1 MFISSD
7 TPDSFQYAIMERNVK
22 DEIVEFEA
30 VSLLKGKRLLAAWQV
45 IVSFLEGLCEAAILT
60 LFARLAL
67 RAVDGTQSGVYVPG
81 VGESGVGWALVVL
94 LLVIATRL
102 ALALA
107 NNYVANRIQFLLVN
121 SLRQS
126 AVRAYSG
133 SSLRVQM
140 DFDEG
145 ALQQLIVT
153 LPSGISVQ
161 LSGLILSIGQTTM
174 MVAMLGYSL
183 ATDFRLTGALVV
195 VILLATLAFKP
206 LRGVIKRRAA
216 RVLSVQRG
224 LSSRTAE
231 LGGLRFESQ
240 AFGLGP
246 AMTAPILSSIQAE
259 SDVSEQLGRLKGS
272 LVPLFT
278 TLTYLAV
285 TLGVFILTR
294 TEATN
299 FERTG
304 PILLVV
310 LRSLSYGVALQ
321 QVASG
326 LASLKPSITLFAES
340 LSKLQRGRLTWGTV
354 NFEGFESCQF
364 DDVSFSYGADE
375 ILALEN
381 ASFSLDQGMRVGV
394 VGPSGGGKSTTVR
407 LMLGLL
413 EPSSGGVLV
422 NGRPVHEFDRSE
434 WSKRIGVVPQSAQ
447 LLSGTIAENLRLFR
461 LGISDDDL
469 WWALEVADFADEV
482 RALESGVETRIG
494 SGGRALS
501 GGQTQRLSIAR
512 AFVARPDFVVMDEPT
527 SSIDVLSEA
536 AVSDAIERLPE
547 DVTMVII
554 SHRMRILR
562 DCDLLIVIEGGSVTD
577 VGPPDEVASRSR
589 YVQSLADGSGSENTF

>member
-1 MFISSD
+1 MDPKPAHELLEEI
-7 TPDSFQYAIMERNVK
+7 VK
-22 DEIVEFEA
+22 DSTLEFG
-30 VSLLKGKRLLAAWQV
+30 VDSLMSGKRRLAICQV

-67 RAVDGTQSGVYVPG
+67 RAVDGSETGVYVPG
-81 VGESGVGWALVVL
+81 VGNREVGWAILVL

-102 ALALA
+102 SLALT
-107 NNYVANRIQFLLVN
+107 NTYVANRIQFSLVN

-126 AVRAYSG
+126 AVQVYSG
-133 SSLRVQM
+133 SSLRAQM

-145 ALQQLIVT
+145 SLQQLIVT

-161 LSGLILSIGQTTM
+161 LSSLILSVGQTTM
-174 MVAMLGYSL
+174 MVAMLGFSL
-183 ATDFRLTGALVV
+183 VTDFRLTAALVV

-206 LRGVIKRRAA
+206 LRNLIKRRAA
-216 RVLSVQRG
+216 RVLSAQRS

-246 AMTAPILSSIQAE
+246 AMTAPILRSIQAE
-259 SDVSEQLGRLKGS
+259 SDISEQLGRLKGA

-294 TEATN
+294 TEEAN

-326 LASLKPSITLFAES
+326 LASLKPSITLFTES
-340 LSKLQRGRLTWGTV
+340 LSKLKRGRLSWGTER
-354 NFEGFESCQF
+354 FEGFESCQF
-364 DDVSFSYGADE
+364 DGVSFSYGTDE
-375 ILALEN
+375 IPALEG
-381 ASFSLDQGMRVGV
+381 ASFSVVQGMRVGV

-413 EPSSGGVLV
+413 EPSSGRVLV
-422 NGRPVHEFDRSE
+422 NGCPVHEFDRSE

-461 LGISDDDL
+461 SGISDDDL

-482 RALESGVETRIG
+482 RALESGLETRIG
-494 SGGRALS
+494 SGERALS
-501 GGQTQRLSIAR
+501 GGQSQRLSIAR
-512 AFVARPDFVVMDEPT
+512 AFAARPDFVVMDEPT

-536 AVSDAIERLPE
+536 AISDAIERLPK

-577 VGPPDEVASRSR
+577 VGPPDEVARRSR

>member
-1 MFISSD
+1 MD
-7 TPDSFQYAIMERNVK
+7 PKPADELLEEVVK
-22 DEIVEFEA
+22 DSA
-30 VSLLKGKRLLAAWQV
+30 LGLSMDSLMNGKRRLALCQV
-45 IVSFLEGLCEAAILT
+45 IVSFMEGLCEAAILT

-67 RAVDGTQSGVYVPG
+67 RAVDGSQTGVYVPG
-81 VGESGVGWALVVL
+81 VGDRAVGWAIAVL
-94 LLVIATRL
+94 LLVITTRL

-107 NNYVANRIQFLLVN
+107 NTYVANRIQFSLVN

-126 AVRAYSG
+126 AVTAYSG
-133 SSLRVQM
+133 SSLRAQM
-140 DFDEG
+140 EFDEG

-161 LSGLILSIGQTTM
+161 LSSLILSVGQTTM

-183 ATDFRLTGALVV
+183 VTDFRLTVALVM

-206 LRGVIKRRAA
+206 LRNLIKRRAA
-216 RVLSVQRG
+216 RVLGAQRG

-231 LGGLRFESQ
+231 LGGLRFEGQ

-246 AMTAPILSSIQAE
+246 AMTAPILRSIQAE
-259 SDVSEQLGRLKGS
+259 SDVSEQLGRLKGA

-294 TEATN
+294 TEEAN

-326 LASLKPSITLFAES
+326 LASLKPSLTLFTES
-340 LSKLQRGRLTWGTV
+340 LSKLRRGSLDWGTAS
-354 NFEGFESCQF
+354 FEGFESCQF
-364 DDVSFSYGADE
+364 EGVGFTYGADE
-375 ILALEN
+375 IPALDN
-381 ASFSLDQGMRVGV
+381 ASFVISQGMRVGV

-413 EPSSGGVLV
+413 EPSSGRVLV
-422 NGRPVHEFDRSE
+422 NGRPVHEFERSE
-434 WSKRIGVVPQSAQ
+434 WSKRIGGVPQSAQ

-461 LGISDDDL
+461 TGISDDDL
-469 WWALEVADFADEV
+469 WRALQVADFADEV
-482 RALESGVETRIG
+482 RELEKGLETRIG
-494 SGGRALS
+494 SGERALS
-501 GGQTQRLSIAR
+501 GGQIQRLSIAR
-512 AFVARPDFVVMDEPT
+512 AFAARPDFVVMDEPT

-536 AVSDAIERLPE
+536 AVSDAIENLPE

-562 DCDLLIVIEGGSVTD
+562 DCDLLIVIEGGSVSD
-577 VGPPDEVASRSR
+577 FGRPEEVASRSR
-589 YVQSLADGSGSENTF
+589 YVQSLAEGAGSEHTL

>member
-1 MFISSD
+1 MND
-7 TPDSFQYAIMERNVK
+7 D
-22 DEIVEFEA
+22 IVEFDA
-30 VSLLKGKRLLAAWQV
+30 ASLLKRNRALAVSQV
-45 IVSFLEGLCEAAILT
+45 VVSFTEGLCEAAILT

-67 RAVDGTQSGVYVPG
+67 RAVDGSQSGVYVPG
-81 VGESGVGWALVVL
+81 VGDQEVGWALVVL
-94 LLVIATRL
+94 LLIIALRL

-107 NNYVANRIQFLLVN
+107 NNYLINRLQFSLVS
-121 SLRQS
+121 SLRRS

-140 DFDEG
+140 DYDEG

-161 LSGLILSIGQTTM
+161 LSGLILSVGQTTM

-183 ATDFRLTGALVV
+183 ATDFRLTAALVG
-195 VILLATLAFKP
+195 VILLATLGFKP
-206 LRGVIKRRAA
+206 LRNLIKRRAA
-216 RVLSVQRG
+216 RVLIVQRS

-246 AMTAPILSSIQAE
+246 AMTAPILRSIQAE
-259 SDVSEQLGRLKGS
+259 SDFSEHLGRLKGA

-294 TEATN
+294 TEETN

-321 QVASG
+321 QLASG
-326 LASLKPSITLFAES
+326 LASLRPSITLFTES
-340 LSKLQRGRLTWGTV
+340 LSKLQRGRLNWGTAR
-354 NFEGFESCQF
+354 FEGFDTCQF
-364 DDVSFSYGADE
+364 DGVGFSYGTDEIPALVDVSFSIA
-375 ILALEN
+375 
-381 ASFSLDQGMRVGV
+381 QGMRVGV

-413 EPSSGGVLV
+413 EPNSGRVLI
-422 NGRPVHEFDRSE
+422 NGRPVHDFDRSE

-461 LGISDDDL
+461 SGISDDDL
-469 WWALEVADFADEV
+469 WRALKVADFADEV
-482 RALESGVETRIG
+482 RALGGGLETRIG
-494 SGGRALS
+494 SGERALS
-501 GGQTQRLSIAR
+501 GGQIQRLSIAR
-512 AFVARPDFVVMDEPT
+512 AFAARPDFVVLDEPT

-536 AVSDAIERLPE
+536 AVSDAIERLPQ

-562 DCDLLIVIEGGSVTD
+562 DCDLLIVIEGGSVSD

-589 YVQSLADGSGSENTF
+589 YVQSLADGSGSAHTF